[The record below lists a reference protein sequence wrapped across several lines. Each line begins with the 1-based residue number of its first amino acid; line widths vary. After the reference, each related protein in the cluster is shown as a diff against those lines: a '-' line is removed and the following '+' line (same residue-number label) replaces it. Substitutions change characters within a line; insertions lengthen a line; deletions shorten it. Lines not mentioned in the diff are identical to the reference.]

1 MLGWGVFTY
10 PEGHTYSGKFENNE
24 WNGPG
29 RYVKNDKTVVD
40 AMFEHNKSTTKPAKY
55 NEFSAHVWGRGAI
68 WSLNIF

>member
-1 MLGWGVFTY
+1 MFTY

-40 AMFEHNKSTTKPAKY
+40 AMFENNKSTTKPAKY
-55 NEFSAHVWGRGAI
+55 NEFSAHVGIVVMTG
-68 WSLNIF
+68 